1 MIDAMRLTLAI
12 LLTLSFAAASTL
24 AAEPVD
30 YVRDIKPILKASCF
44 ACHGAL
50 KQEAGLRLDAAAL
63 IGKGG
68 DSGPAIALGKS
79 SESLLIEAV
88 AGTADFDR
96 MPKDGK
102 PLEPAKID
110 LLKRWIDEGA
120 KAPDEPIPPD
130 PRKHWAFQPPVRP
143 PVPVLKSGST
153 PSNPID
159 AFTSAEH
166 ERRGLTPVPPAEKA
180 TLLRRVTFDL
190 TGLPPT
196 RAELHAFLADQ
207 SPDAYDKVVDRLLA
221 SPRYG
226 ERWAR
231 HWMDVWRYS
240 DWDGWQ
246 KEIRESQPFLWRWRD
261 WIVESLA
268 ADKPY
273 DRMIVEMLAGDEIAP
288 DDPAT
293 LRATGFLARNYYKFN
308 RNSWLVDTVE
318 HTSKAFLGLT
328 INCARCHD
336 HKYDPISQRE
346 YYQFRAFFEPH
357 QVRIDRVPGQ
367 PDTTLDGIARVYD
380 ADAKAPTYLYERGD
394 ESRPDKEH
402 RLSPAVPTVLL
413 TLRRE
418 ARHHAEPDEYT
429 QGPSEQKIAP
439 ISLSQTAAYPG
450 LSSFVQEETLARAR
464 ADLKKAEEVLAGQS
478 GDAAALAEQN
488 RAVAAAA
495 LEAAQARIAA
505 DKAAYANPPPTGAK
519 TLAESA
525 FQAERQLAMRQAERN
540 LVDAEQQA
548 AAAKQALKP
557 NDAPSKAKLDE
568 AEKKLATARDARDKA
583 AAALAKTSSDY
594 TPLSQKYPATSTGRR
609 LALARWITDR
619 GNPLAARVAV
629 NHIWMRHFGVP
640 LVPTEHDFGLNGRP
654 PTHPELLDWLAVEF
668 MESGWRMKPLHRLI
682 ATSAAYRRAFSDT
695 DATPA
700 DRESDPENR
709 YLWRMNSRRME
720 AEAVRDGVLAVAGTL
735 DPARGG
741 PEFDPEQGLT
751 NPRRSIYFRIAK
763 EKKVPFLAMFDS
775 PNVLEC
781 YRRTE
786 SVVPQQALA
795 LANSSLSIAQSR
807 LLAKSLTSEVGAAPE
822 TDQVFINTAF
832 EQILSRPPS
841 TPEVTECSGFLRE
854 QTRLFQNTGSLEH
867 FSSGDEA
874 STKPS
879 PDPHQRAR
887 ENLIHVLFNHNEF
900 LTIR

>member
-1 MIDAMRLTLAI
+1 MRFALVIFATI
-12 LLTLSFAAASTL
+12 SSAAASTL
-24 AAEPVD
+24 AAEQVD

-50 KQEAGLRLDAAAL
+50 KQEAGLRLDAVAL
-63 IGKGG
+63 VRKGG
-68 DSGPAIALGKS
+68 DSGPTIVPGKS
-79 SESLLIEAV
+79 AESLLVEAV

-102 PLEPAKID
+102 SLETTKIE

-130 PRKHWAFQPPVRP
+130 PRKHWAFRPPVRP
-143 PVPVLKSGST
+143 TVPTLKEGSAAN
-153 PSNPID
+153 NPID
-159 AFTSAEH
+159 AFIGAEQEH
-166 ERRGLTPVPPAEKA
+166 RGLTPVPPADKA
-180 TLLRRVTFDL
+180 TLLRRVTVDL
-190 TGLPPT
+190 IGLPPT

-207 SPDAYDKVVDRLLA
+207 SADAYEKVVDRLLA
-221 SPRYG
+221 SPQYG

-380 ADAKAPTYLYERGD
+380 SDAKAPTYLYERGD
-394 ESRPDKEH
+394 ESKPDKDH
-402 RLSPAVPTVLL
+402 PLAPAVPSVLL

-418 ARHHAEPDEYT
+418 ANHHAERDEYT
-429 QGPSEQKIAP
+429 KRPRELAITP
-439 ISLSQTAAYPG
+439 ISLPQTAAYPG
-450 LSSFVQEETLARAR
+450 LRSFVQEETLARAR
-464 ADLKKAEEVLAGQS
+464 ADLKKAEDTLAGLS

-495 LEAAQARIAA
+495 LEAARARIDA

-519 TLAESA
+519 TLAEAA

-540 LVDAEQQA
+540 LLEAEQQST
-548 AAAKQALKP
+548 AAKQALKP
-557 NDAPSKAKLDE
+557 NDAPSKTKLDE
-568 AEKKLATARDARDKA
+568 AEKKLAAARDAREKA
-583 AAALAKTSSDY
+583 AAALATTS
-594 TPLSQKYPATSTGRR
+594 
-609 LALARWITDR
+609 
-619 GNPLAARVAV
+619 
-629 NHIWMRHFGVP
+629 
-640 LVPTEHDFGLNGRP
+640 
-654 PTHPELLDWLAVEF
+654 
-668 MESGWRMKPLHRLI
+668 
-682 ATSAAYRRAFSDT
+682 
-695 DATPA
+695 
-700 DRESDPENR
+700 
-709 YLWRMNSRRME
+709 
-720 AEAVRDGVLAVAGTL
+720 
-735 DPARGG
+735 
-741 PEFDPEQGLT
+741 
-751 NPRRSIYFRIAK
+751 
-763 EKKVPFLAMFDS
+763 
-775 PNVLEC
+775 
-781 YRRTE
+781 
-786 SVVPQQALA
+786 
-795 LANSSLSIAQSR
+795 
-807 LLAKSLTSEVGAAPE
+807 
-822 TDQVFINTAF
+822 
-832 EQILSRPPS
+832 
-841 TPEVTECSGFLRE
+841 
-854 QTRLFQNTGSLEH
+854 
-867 FSSGDEA
+867 
-874 STKPS
+874 
-879 PDPHQRAR
+879 
-887 ENLIHVLFNHNEF
+887 
-900 LTIR
+900 